1 MSNHPDIILG
11 QIRERAEMIVN
22 RYGSSYRPDDL
33 LDDMLDAKR
42 ILALIEQHQSA
53 TLTRSLEQSIEQR
66 NCEWVGAEVP
76 YPKASLRLV
85 SSHVV
90 EAGPGKEGA

>member
-1 MSNHPDIILG
+1 VSAEIIMG
-11 QIRERAEMIVN
+11 QIRERAERIVRRFN
-22 RYGSSYRPDDL
+22 ATTTPDHT

-53 TLTRSLEQSIEQR
+53 TLTRNLEQSIEQR
-66 NCEWVGAEVP
+66 NCERVGSQVP

-90 EAGPGKEGA
+90 EAGPGKEGV